1 MRVGALRTVPRLGL
15 GGSLGWGGWQTWHG
29 VRLYKCPSSSLP
41 FLGSQDIQE
50 GWLERGSWDANGRI
64 ADLVAGLWGM
74 FGARIEDLGS
84 GLWVS
89 TGLQSGVIPKVTTG
103 ASE

>member
-1 MRVGALRTVPRLGL
+1 M
-15 GGSLGWGGWQTWHG
+15 
-29 VRLYKCPSSSLP
+29 
-41 FLGSQDIQE
+41 
-50 GWLERGSWDANGRI
+50 ERGSWDANGRI